1 MPLTQLS
8 TLVLP
13 APFGPISANSSP
25 VSTASEMPSSTV
37 SPPKRSESRS
47 MASSAIPSPAA
58 AILLDVAVAPALAT
72 AAAEIEFLDV
82 GMAAQ
87 ALGGAVEH
95 DAAVLHHV
103 AVVGDLERDRRALL
117 DDQDGDAELAPDLGE
132 PTQQVLDHDRREAE
146 RELVDQ
152 QQFRPADEGAR
163 ERQHLPLAAGE
174 EAADAGLEPA
184 ELGKELVDQ
193 RLAPPPL
200 GVAGAVPPWRGAV
213 FRHREIGKHH
223 CEFRH
228 QHDAATRVLVW
239 QPVLDALAL
248 EADRA
253 LADARV
259 VEAEKARDRAQR
271 RGLAG
276 AVGAE
281 QRDDLAGLGL
291 ERDPLHRL
299 ERAVIDHLDFVDGE
313 QRHRR
318 APDPDR
324 CLNGHS
330 RK

>member
-82 GMAAQ
+82 GMAVQ

-103 AVVGDLERDRRALL
+103 AVVRDLERHRRALL
-117 DDQDGDAELAPDLGE
+117 DDQDGDTELAPDLGE
-132 PTQQVLDHDRREAE
+132 PAQQVLDHHRGEAE
-146 RELVDQ
+146 RELVHQ
-152 QQFRPADEGAR
+152 QQLRPADEGAR

-174 EAADAGLEPA
+174 EPADAGLELA
-184 ELGKELVDQ
+184 QTGKELVDQ

-200 GVAGAVPPWRGAV
+200 GVAGAARHGGSEVL
-213 FRHREIGKHH
+213 RHREIGKHLVAL
-223 CEFRH
+223 RH
-228 QHDAATRVLVW
+228 
-239 QPVLDALAL
+239 
-248 EADRA
+248 
-253 LADARV
+253 
-259 VEAEKARDRAQR
+259 
-271 RGLAG
+271 
-276 AVGAE
+276 
-281 QRDDLAGLGL
+281 
-291 ERDPLHRL
+291 
-299 ERAVIDHLDFVDGE
+299 
-313 QRHRR
+313 
-318 APDPDR
+318 
-324 CLNGHS
+324 
-330 RK
+330 